1 MLNFNISDFLVY
13 PAFSSTIAGTVI
25 TEDLSKLNQI
35 KKLKFLP
42 GGSSNNSLQG
52 ESRHIF
58 LNFQKEKDI
67 VMSYFNKFKNDVL
80 QYKNTDFEMTTSW
93 ATKTM
98 NNTSSHPHSHKNSYY
113 SGILYLDFTGKGGEI
128 EFEDFGLKPSSFL
141 LNIPTDTNLFNCQTM
156 SFTPEKNLI
165 LFFPSYVVHSIR
177 PYFGSN
183 PRYSIAFNIHPVGKY
198 GCLDSYVDIS
208 LNASNI

>member
-13 PAFSSTIAGTVI
+13 PVFASTIAGTVI

-42 GGSSNNSLQG
+42 GGPKHSAQG

-58 LNFQKEKDI
+58 SNFQREKDI

-93 ATKTM
+93 ATKTID
-98 NNTSSHPHSHKNSYY
+98 NTSSHSHNHKNSYY
-113 SGILYLDFTGKGGEI
+113 SGILYLDFTGTGGEI

-141 LNIPTDTNLFNCQTM
+141 LNTPTNTNLFNCQTI

-165 LFFPSYVVHSIR
+165 LFFPSYVVHNIR
-177 PYFGSN
+177 PYFGSS
-183 PRYSIAFNIHPVGKY
+183 PRYSIAFNIYPIGKY
-198 GCLDSYVDIS
+198 GSLDSYVDIS

>member
-13 PAFSSTIAGTVI
+13 PVFASTIAGTVI

-42 GGSSNNSLQG
+42 GGPKHSAQG

-58 LNFQKEKDI
+58 SNFQREKDI

-93 ATKTM
+93 ATKTID
-98 NNTSSHPHSHKNSYY
+98 NTSSHSHNHKNSYY
-113 SGILYLDFTGKGGEI
+113 SGILYLDFTGTGGEI

-141 LNIPTDTNLFNCQTM
+141 LNTPTNTNLFNCQTIN
-156 SFTPEKNLI
+156 FTPEKNLV
-165 LFFPSYVVHSIR
+165 LFFPSYVVHNIR
-177 PYFGSN
+177 PYFGSS
-183 PRYSIAFNIHPVGKY
+183 PRYSIAFNVHPIGKY
-198 GCLDSYVDIS
+198 GLNDSYIDIS
-208 LNASNI
+208 LNAFNI

>member
-13 PAFSSTIAGTVI
+13 PVFASTIAGTVI

-42 GGSSNNSLQG
+42 GGPKHSAQG

-58 LNFQKEKDI
+58 SNFQREKDI

-98 NNTSSHPHSHKNSYY
+98 NNMNSHSHNHKNSYY

-165 LFFPSYVVHSIR
+165 LFFPSYVVHNIR

-198 GCLDSYVDIS
+198 GSFDSYVDIS

>member
-13 PAFSSTIAGTVI
+13 PVFSSTIAGTVI

-42 GGSSNNSLQG
+42 SGSSRHSLQG

-58 LNFQKEKDI
+58 SNFQKEKDI

-98 NNTSSHPHSHKNSYY
+98 NNMNSRSHNHKNSYY

-141 LNIPTDTNLFNCQTM
+141 LNMPIDTNLFNCQTM
-156 SFTPEKNLI
+156 NFTPEKNLI
-165 LFFPSYVVHSIR
+165 LFFPSYVVHNIR
-177 PYFGSN
+177 PYFGSS
-183 PRYSIAFNIHPVGKY
+183 PRYSIAFNIHPVGNY
-198 GCLDSYVDIS
+198 GYFDSYIDIS
-208 LNASNI
+208 LNESNI